1 MSDIAWTGPLAH
13 RDPAA
18 SDALDI
24 EIADR
29 SDISVLDLR
38 IGSKD
43 TKARAAASK
52 VLGFDL
58 PTDPRSSASASDVA
72 AYWFSIDQWLII
84 APREGL
90 VALEQALAEALGSH
104 RHALTDVS
112 DMRAILRVQGES
124 CRAVLS
130 KCIPIDMYAD
140 EIAPG
145 YVRRVTLGEIAAA
158 MICVADDPDVFD
170 LLVFRSYADYAMTW
184 LEEAAD
190 AGRSLSLFRPD
201 TPPAV

>member
-18 SDALDI
+18 PEALAV

-29 SDISVLDLR
+29 SDIGVLDLR
-38 IGSKD
+38 IGPKD
-43 TKARAAASK
+43 AKARAAASK
-52 VLGFDL
+52 ALGFDL
-58 PTDPRSSASASDVA
+58 PTDPRSSANAGDVA
-72 AYWFSIDQWLII
+72 AYWFSIDQWLIT
-84 APREGL
+84 APRDGL
-90 VALEQALAEALGSH
+90 TALEQALADALASH

-112 DMRAILRVQGES
+112 DMRAILRVQGET

-140 EIAPG
+140 EIVPG
-145 YVRRVTLGEIAAA
+145 YVRRVTFGEIAAA
-158 MICVADDPDVFD
+158 MICVSSAPDTFD
-170 LLVFRSYADYAMTW
+170 LLVFRSYADYAVIW

-190 AGRSLSLFRPD
+190 PRRSLSLYRPD
-201 TPPAV
+201 TPPAI